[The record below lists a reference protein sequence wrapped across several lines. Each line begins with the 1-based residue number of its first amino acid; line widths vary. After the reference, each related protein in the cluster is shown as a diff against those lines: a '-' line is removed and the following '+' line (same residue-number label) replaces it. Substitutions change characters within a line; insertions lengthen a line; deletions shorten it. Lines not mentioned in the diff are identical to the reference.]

1 MAWVSHLG
9 TMDLTQNIYV
19 QAGALILLS
28 VVLWK
33 FFQGILGSGSAKNLP
48 PLVPAFP
55 IIGGLLK
62 FLKGP
67 VVLLKEEYPRLGSVF
82 TIRLLTKK
90 VTFLIGPEVSQHFF
104 KAPESDLSQQ
114 EVYQFNVPT
123 FGPGVVFDVDYSIRQ
138 EQFRFFT
145 ESLRVNKLRSY
156 VDQMIYE
163 AESYF
168 SKWGEEGVVDL
179 KYELEHLII
188 LTASRCLLGREV
200 RDKLFED
207 VSSLFHDLDNGMLPI
222 SVILPYL
229 PIPAHHRRDKARK
242 KLAEI
247 FAKIINSRKCSG
259 NKEQDML
266 QSFIESKYK
275 DGRPTTESE
284 VTGLLIAALFA
295 GQHTS
300 SITSTW
306 TGAYLLSNQNYMSSV
321 LEEQKDVMKRHGD
334 KLDHDILAEMDVLY
348 RCIKEALR
356 LHPPLIVLLRS
367 NHRDFTVTDR
377 NGKDYFIPKGHI
389 VATSPAFANRL
400 PHVFKNPDA
409 YDPDRFGPGR
419 EEDKVAG
426 AFSYIS
432 FGGGRHGCLGEP
444 FAYLQIKSIWSHL
457 LRNFELELVSPFPEI
472 DWNAMVVGVK
482 DKVMVRYKRRAISVN

>member
-1 MAWVSHLG
+1 
-9 TMDLTQNIYV
+9 MDFIQNIYV
-19 QAGALILLS
+19 QAGLLILATL
-28 VVLWK
+28 VLAK
-33 FFQGILGSGSAKNLP
+33 IVSSILGFGSSKNLP
-48 PLVPAFP
+48 PVVPAWP
-55 IIGGLLK
+55 IVGGLMK

-67 VVLLKEEYPRLGSVF
+67 IVMLREEYPKLGNVF
-82 TIRLLTKK
+82 TIKLLIKN

-123 FGPGVVFDVDYSIRQ
+123 FGPGVVFDVDYSVRQ

-156 VDQMIYE
+156 VDQMILE

-168 SKWGEEGVVDL
+168 ANWGEEGVVDL

-200 RDKLFED
+200 RDQLFED
-207 VSSLFHDLDNGMLPI
+207 VSALFHDLDSGMLPI
-222 SVILPYL
+222 SVIFPYL

-247 FAKIINSRKCSG
+247 FTRIIQGRKQSG
-259 NKEQDML
+259 NVESDML

-306 TGAYLLSNQNYMSSV
+306 TGAYLLSHKKYLSAV
-321 LEEQKDVMKRHGD
+321 VEEQKDVKKRHGD
-334 KLDHDILAEMDVLY
+334 KVDHDVLAEMDVLY

-367 NHRDFTVTDR
+367 NHRDFTVTAKD
-377 NGKDYFIPKGHI
+377 GKDYVIPKGHV

-400 PHVFKNPDA
+400 PHIFKNPDT
-409 YDPDRFGPGR
+409 YDPDRFVPGR
-419 EEDKVAG
+419 EEDKVGG

-444 FAYLQIKSIWSHL
+444 FAYLQIKAIWTHL
-457 LRNFELELVSPFPEI
+457 LRNFELELISPFPEI

-482 DKVMVRYKRRAISVN
+482 DKVMVRYRRRPLSVD